1 MAVNKFIGIGNVGR
15 SPEVRFMPD
24 GKCVANISI
33 AITERY
39 KDKQG
44 EQKEVTEW
52 VNIVFF
58 GKLAEVV
65 KEYVTQGQQIYV
77 EGKLKTE
84 KYEKDGVT
92 KYSTKVIAETMK
104 MLGSK
109 GDKPK
114 TATAPTENNKG
125 VNPFGEDCPF

>member
-1 MAVNKFIGIGNVGR
+1 MAVNKFIGIGNVGKN
-15 SPEVRFMPD
+15 PEVRFMPD

-114 TATAPTENNKG
+114 QEKPVITNEKE